1 MMVVI
6 KMTTTIFRHPDF
18 GVYRFWQV
26 LSRSGRTGN
35 TLVSYHG
42 RTAVFHHCNIRV
54 WPGVVRTGPEWVTP
68 KSEGGEIGGW

>member
-6 KMTTTIFRHPDF
+6 FMTTIIFSNVINDTTDS
-18 GVYRFWQV
+18 GVYRFCQDMTG
-26 LSRSGRTGN
+26 SGRTGN

-54 WPGVVRTGPEWVTP
+54 WPGVVRTGPGWVP
-68 KSEGGEIGGW
+68 RFRVV